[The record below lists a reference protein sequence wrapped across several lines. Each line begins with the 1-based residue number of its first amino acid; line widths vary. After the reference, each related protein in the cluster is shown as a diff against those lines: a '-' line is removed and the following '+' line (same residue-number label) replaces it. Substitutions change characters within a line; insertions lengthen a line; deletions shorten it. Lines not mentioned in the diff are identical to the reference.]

1 MAWSTLVLLLLAH
14 CTGSWAQSVLTQPLS
29 ASGALGQ
36 RVTISCTGSSSNIGG
51 NYVNWYQQLMETAP
65 RPNILSDSSWSGSSD
80 EADYSGSA
88 YDSRLRAH
96 SPPGLWGR
104 ETKTYFLICK
114 EGTHLRNCLT
124 VSPVILF
131 IVLLTPRSQVHPG
144 ALPESEAPQSLLS
157 SESL

>member
-1 MAWSTLVLLLLAH
+1 MIATIPK
-14 CTGSWAQSVLTQPLS
+14 GSSIDSQVPGQAAQPL
-29 ASGALGQ
+29 
-36 RVTISCTGSSSNIGG
+36 TITGLQG
-51 NYVNWYQQLMETAP
+51 E
-65 RPNILSDSSWSGSSD
+65 D

-124 VSPVILF
+124 VSPLIIF
-131 IVLLTPRSQVHPG
+131 IVLLIPRSQVHPG